1 MCDKDPDTSL
11 FCSPRSG
18 AQLQVGET
26 VDITWDPDFFT
37 SELPPPPH
45 IFIQAEFAVADNG
58 PPATAGFISSP
69 VDPDAGSF
77 RWAVLDAYLPPNSS
91 STSAT
96 LSIAAPLPRIA
107 TNGTFFRIGAGTM
120 RYPGPQVDIFRRSS
134 SGSSSSDTNAA
145 NPAATGATTPS
156 STASNPAQN
165 ALAIALPVA
174 LGVLT
179 AIVMAVYAV
188 VKRRRPHLLA
198 SLAGMFP
205 CVGNSDNHP
214 GKGGSENGPPSA
226 TRRRVK
232 GRDVEIRVVRTDGL
246 EGRRGGAAPIVAI
259 EGGGGGGGH
268 GTVYNGGGRLGGGET
283 RWNVFRE
290 EVRRQEVDRNR
301 GMV

>member
-1 MCDKDPDTSL
+1 MCDKDPDTSP

-18 AQLQVGET
+18 AQLQTGET
-26 VDITWDPDFFT
+26 VAITWNPDFFI

-45 IFIQAEFAVADNG
+45 IFIQAEFAVADDG
-58 PPATAGFISSP
+58 PAATAGFISSP
-69 VDPDAGSF
+69 IDPDTGSF
-77 RWAVLDAYLPPNSS
+77 RWAVLDGYLPANSS

-96 LSIAAPLPRIA
+96 LSIAVPLPRIA
-107 TNGTFFRIGAGTM
+107 INGTFFRIGTGTM
-120 RYPGPQVDIFRRSS
+120 RYPGPQVDILRSS
-134 SGSSSSDTNAA
+134 TSSSSSSDTNVV
-145 NPAATGATTPS
+145 NPAATAATTPS
-156 STASNPAQN
+156 ATASNPGQN
-165 ALAIALPVA
+165 VLAIALPVA

-188 VKRRRPHLLA
+188 LKRRRPHLLA

-205 CVGNSDNHP
+205 CVGNSDNHHD
-214 GKGGSENGPPSA
+214 KGGSENGSSSA

-232 GRDVEIRVVRTDGL
+232 GRDVEIRVVRNDGL
-246 EGRRGGAAPIVAI
+246 EGRRGGAVLMVGI
-259 EGGGGGGGH
+259 EGGGGH
-268 GTVYNGGGRLGGGET
+268 GAVYKDGGRLGAGET